1 MLQLRADRQLFRPF
15 GLAGGGEAAPTHNVL
30 NPDTAST
37 ALPGKVTTTLRRGD
51 VIRHEQ
57 SGGGGHGDP
66 LERALDALGRDL
78 ADGKIT
84 PGFAARHHGVA
95 FDAAGDV
102 DAAATAR
109 RRALLRAAAGEPG

>member
-1 MLQLRADRQLFRPF
+1 ML
-15 GLAGGGEAAPTHNVL
+15 AAHNEEGFL
-30 NPDTAST
+30 TAT
-37 ALPGKVTTTLRRGD
+37 VLPGKVTTTLRRGD

-84 PGFAARHHGVA
+84 RDFAGRHHGVA

-109 RRALLRAAAGEPG
+109 RRAALRAAASQPR